1 MGICSSSNSEHQVI
15 EEINEHS
22 DYEKARENHKAKNDD
37 DIYEVKAKLFE
48 LIRVNSRLT
57 RKCLISKYLFFSP
70 NGKFVSTV
78 FNSMSGDLLIEGK
91 LNPKTFELNLITKQK
106 LIENNSYR
114 IRNYNGKLI
123 LNDKECIVN
132 GKVIEDSLSMGKK
145 KLENVSFELDF
156 TTKLWNSKFSD
167 IMNRHITTLSYIRYN
182 DRNYSGICFDSK
194 GLSLLKGNLIED
206 SSSNVILTKFYIDP
220 NIEEQEGTT
229 DITKRKETCKQI
241 ITGVCSNENKL
252 INGTIKG
259 KEIADN
265 TPITLIFFGN
275 PRKMI
280 VKK

>member
-48 LIRVNSRLT
+48 FVRVNSRLT
-57 RKCLISKYLFFSP
+57 RKCLISKYLFFST

-78 FNSMSGDLLIEGK
+78 HNSMSGDLLIEGK
-91 LNPKTFELNLITKQK
+91 LHPRTFELSLMTKQK

-123 LNDKECIVN
+123 LNDKECIVS

-145 KLENVSFELDF
+145 RLDNVTFELDF
-156 TTKLWNSKFSD
+156 TTKLWKSNYGD
-167 IMNRHITTLSYIRYN
+167 ITNRPISTLSYIRYN
-182 DRNYSGICFDSK
+182 DRSYSGISFDNK
-194 GLSLLKGNLIED
+194 GLSLIKGNLID
-206 SSSNVILTKFYIDP
+206 DGSNVTFTKFYIDP

-229 DITKRKETCKQI
+229 DITKRKENCKQT
-241 ITGVCSNENKL
+241 ITGVSSNENKL
-252 INGTIKG
+252 IKGTIKG

-265 TPITLIFFGN
+265 TPITLIFLGN

-280 VKK
+280 IKK